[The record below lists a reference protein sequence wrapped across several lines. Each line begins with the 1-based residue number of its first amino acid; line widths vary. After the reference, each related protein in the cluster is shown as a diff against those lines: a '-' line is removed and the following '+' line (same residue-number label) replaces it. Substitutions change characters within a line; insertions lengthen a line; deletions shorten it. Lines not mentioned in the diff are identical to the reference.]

1 MRYEIESKSA
11 ISDIRTEG
19 VEWSL
24 SFPRSFRRSLVH
36 YFRPHIIDAVFLLP
50 TEEHKRPD
58 RIKDLDPIDEF
69 AEALCDEVIE
79 RLQDHARAASKG
91 AAPGT
96 AAAEVVQAALP
107 SVVMTVEQERLKN
120 LEESWLELTAIAHSA
135 FDVPIE
141 IE

>member
-1 MRYEIESKSA
+1 MRYEIESTSA
-11 ISDIRTEG
+11 IADVKTDG

-24 SFPRSFRRSLVH
+24 AFPRSFRRSLVR

-50 TEEHKRPD
+50 TEEYKRPD

-69 AEALCDEVIE
+69 AQALCDEVIE
-79 RLQDHARAASKG
+79 RLQDQVREASKQ
-91 AAPGT
+91 AAPSDPAT
-96 AAAEVVQAALP
+96 EVVRAALP
-107 SVVMTVEQERLKN
+107 GVVMAVEQERLKN
-120 LEESWLELTAIAHSA
+120 LEESWLELTSIAHSA